1 MFLPA
6 ASYRYHGSDPMRLIV
21 MQEPFNAEPHRSALV
36 SSYITPVDFFY
47 KRNHGPIPK
56 IDDISRFSFLRK
68 NYKYP
73 YIIMIY
79 CKPLS
84 KGPNLI

>member
-6 ASYRYHGSDPMRLIV
+6 TLYYEYYGSDPMGLFV

-56 IDDISRFSFLRK
+56 VDDISRFLF
-68 NYKYP
+68 YF
-73 YIIMIY
+73 
-79 CKPLS
+79 
-84 KGPNLI
+84 

>member
-1 MFLPA
+1 
-6 ASYRYHGSDPMRLIV
+6 

-56 IDDISRFSFLRK
+56 IDDISRFSFFLEGTVDAHISLCFIA
-68 NYKYP
+68 NP
-73 YIIMIY
+73 
-79 CKPLS
+79 
-84 KGPNLI
+84 